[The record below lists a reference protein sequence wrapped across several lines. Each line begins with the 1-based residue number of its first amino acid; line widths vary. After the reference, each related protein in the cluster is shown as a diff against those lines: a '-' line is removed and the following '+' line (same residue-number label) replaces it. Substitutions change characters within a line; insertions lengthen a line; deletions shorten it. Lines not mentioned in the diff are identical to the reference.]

1 MDKILTDNEIADQL
15 VADLIEDKKSIILY
29 NDDVNSF
36 DHVIECLIK
45 YCNHSNQQAEQC
57 ALIID
62 SKGKYAVKS
71 GTISKLIPI
80 YSALTMNNLTAEIE

>member
-29 NDDVNSF
+29 NDDINSF
-36 DHVIECLIK
+36 DHVIECLMK
-45 YCNHSNQQAEQC
+45 YCNHSNVQAEQC

>member
-36 DHVIECLIK
+36 DHVIECLMK
-45 YCNHSNQQAEQC
+45 YCNHSNIQAEQC

>member
-15 VADLIEDKKSIILY
+15 VADLIEDKNSIILY
-29 NDDVNSF
+29 NDNLNSF
-36 DHVIECLIK
+36 DHVIECLMK
-45 YCNHSNQQAEQC
+45 YCEHSSIQAEQC

-80 YSALTMNNLTAEIE
+80 YSALIMNNLTAEIE

>member
-1 MDKILTDNEIADQL
+1 M
-15 VADLIEDKKSIILY
+15 
-29 NDDVNSF
+29 
-36 DHVIECLIK
+36 K
-45 YCNHSNQQAEQC
+45 YCNHSNVQAEQC

>member
-36 DHVIECLIK
+36 DHVIECLMK
-45 YCNHSNQQAEQC
+45 YCNHSNVQAEQC
-57 ALIID
+57 ALIINN
-62 SKGKYAVKS
+62 KGKYAVKS

>member
-36 DHVIECLIK
+36 DHVIECLMK
-45 YCNHSNQQAEQC
+45 YCNHSSAQAEQC

-62 SKGKYAVKS
+62 SKGRYAVKS

>member
-36 DHVIECLIK
+36 DHVIECLMK
-45 YCNHSNQQAEQC
+45 YCNHSNVQAEQC

>member
-36 DHVIECLIK
+36 DHVIECLMK
-45 YCNHSNQQAEQC
+45 YCNHSNVQAEQC

-62 SKGKYAVKS
+62 SKGRYAVKS